1 MINEFRS
8 FRKILREWGHD
19 VYIQR
24 MLSNGNYSEKLEKVT
39 TRQVGQSGL
48 VNVNS
53 MEQGDEGIVYSYD
66 AVYYFEAKVNPKEGD
81 RIYEDISSKNHRNY
95 SIFIIQAASLN
106 RGRQGKNV
114 FWTVGVKRE
123 K

>member
-19 VYIQR
+19 IFLQR
-24 MLSNGNYSEKLEKVT
+24 ILPNGNYSENLEKIT
-39 TRQVGQSGL
+39 TRQVGQSGMI
-48 VNVNS
+48 NTDS
-53 MEQGDEGIVYSYD
+53 MSQNEEGINVIYD

-95 SIFIIQAASLN
+95 SMYVIQAASLN
-106 RGRQGKNV
+106 RGRNGKNV
-114 FWTVGVKRE
+114 FWSVGVKRE

>member
-1 MINEFRS
+1 MINEVRS

-19 VYIQR
+19 IFLQR
-24 MLSNGNYSEKLEKVT
+24 ILPNGNYSENLEKVT
-39 TRQVGQSGL
+39 TRQVGQSGMI
-48 VNVNS
+48 NTDS
-53 MEQGDEGIVYSYD
+53 MRQDDEGINVIYD

-95 SIFIIQAASLN
+95 SMYVIQAASLN
-106 RGRQGKNV
+106 RGRNGKNV
-114 FWTVGVKRE
+114 FWSVGVKRE

>member
-1 MINEFRS
+1 MINEVRS

-19 VYIQR
+19 IYLQR
-24 MLSNGNYSEKLEKVT
+24 ILSNGNYSETLEKIT
-39 TRQVGQSGL
+39 TRQVGQSGMI
-48 VNVNS
+48 NTDS
-53 MEQGDEGIVYSYD
+53 MRQDDEGINIIYD

-95 SIFIIQAASLN
+95 SMYVIQAASLN
-106 RGRQGKNV
+106 RGRNGKNV
-114 FWTVGVKRE
+114 FWSVGVKRE